1 MRIISC
7 LLLEHNLWFVLLAG
21 VMCVAGSMT
30 STMLF
35 RRSLRIVGISRI
47 HWCLLSA
54 VTAGS
59 MIWATHFIA
68 MLGYQPDAPVDLDGA
83 LTVVSALIAVFGIG
97 IGLLLATIR
106 KPRYLATFG
115 GATIGLAISAMHYVG
130 MFAYRVDGIVKW
142 DWRYVMASVL
152 VAIFGSILV
161 IHMLRGA
168 RTSKRIWQAGGV
180 LTLAILF
187 LHFAGMAGF
196 SVTAMAG
203 YSQGADSEA
212 FAALAAAIGM
222 VALLIIATGISTFL
236 FERRVSSDRERRI
249 AHIALHDSLTSLANR
264 HQFTEALQRETK
276 QLASARRPFT
286 LLMIDLDRFKP
297 INDTLG
303 HPVGDQVLQRASLR
317 LRHAARE
324 GDLVARIGGDEF
336 AILAYGVG
344 DKREAAR
351 VADRAVEILSR
362 PMIVDGNVIELSCSI
377 GLAMAP
383 EQGSRPEIL
392 IQHADVALYAAK
404 HSGKNTH
411 RSFEP
416 KLMDIIRR
424 RRSLEAAL
432 RRACLR
438 NEFNLVYQ
446 PVYSSVDGKITAA
459 EALLRWTCEDH
470 GEVSPNEFIPIAEE
484 LGLVSRIG
492 GDTLRQACLDAAKW
506 PSHIDLA
513 VNISPVQLLDPRLPQ
528 LVIQALSQSGLAAGR
543 LQLEI
548 TEAALLNNDEMALR
562 TLNKIRDLGVS
573 IVLDDFGTGYS
584 SLTYLHRFPISRIKI
599 DQSFVQKLP
608 EDGGSASIIRAITQ
622 LGSSLGMKI
631 TAEGIETDAQ
641 LAFIREEG
649 CDDLQGYLTGRP
661 VDLAGF
667 LALTDVG
674 KPPAF
679 LRA

>member
-7 LLLEHNLWFVLLAG
+7 LLEEHNLWFVLMAA
-21 VMCVAGSMT
+21 VMCVVGSMT
-30 STMLF
+30 SAMLF
-35 RRSLRIVGISRI
+35 RRSLRIVGSARL

-68 MLGYQPDAPVDLDGA
+68 MLGYQPKAPIDFDGA

-97 IGLLLATIR
+97 FGLLLATVR
-106 KPRYLATFG
+106 KPRFAATIG
-115 GATIGLAISAMHYVG
+115 GATIGLAIAAMHYVG
-130 MFAYRVDGIVKW
+130 MFAYRVDGLVQW
-142 DWRYVMASVL
+142 DWRYVM
-152 VAIFGSILV
+152 GSIIFVMAGSIMV
-161 IHMLRGA
+161 IHLLRQA
-168 RTSKRIWQAGGV
+168 RTRREIWQAGGV
-180 LTLAILF
+180 LTASILG

-196 SVTAMAG
+196 SVTAMDG

-212 FAALAAAIGM
+212 FAALAAAISL

-236 FERRVSSDRERRI
+236 FERKVSSERERRI
-249 AHIALHDSLTSLANR
+249 AHIAMHDSLTSLANR
-264 HQFTEALQRETK
+264 HQFTTALQRETK
-276 QLASARRPFT
+276 RLLHVRRPFT

-303 HPVGDQVLQRASLR
+303 HPVGDQVLQRASSR
-317 LRHAARE
+317 LKHAARD

-336 AILAYGVG
+336 AIIAFGVG
-344 DKREAAR
+344 DSRSAEAI
-351 VADRAVEILSR
+351 ADRAVEILSR

-377 GLAMAP
+377 GMAMAP
-383 EQGSRPEIL
+383 EQGTRAEVL

-404 HSGKNTH
+404 HGGKNTY

-416 KLMDIIRR
+416 RLMDIIRR
-424 RRSLEAAL
+424 RRSIEAAL

-438 NEFNLVYQ
+438 NEFSLVYQ
-446 PVYSSVDGKITAA
+446 PVFSSVDGKITAA

-492 GDTLRQACLDAAKW
+492 GDALRQACSDAAQW
-506 PSHIDLA
+506 PDHIDLA
-513 VNISPVQLLDPRLPQ
+513 VNVSPVQLLDPRLPQ
-528 LVIQALSQSGLAAGR
+528 LVVQALSQSGLAPCR
-543 LQLEI
+543 LSLEI
-548 TEAALLNNDEMALR
+548 TEQALLNNDEAALR
-562 TLNKIRDLGVS
+562 TLNRIRELGVQ
-573 IVLDDFGTGYS
+573 ITLDDFGTGYS

-599 DQSFVQKLP
+599 DQSFVHKLS
-608 EDGGSASIIRAITQ
+608 EDGTSASMIRAITQ
-622 LGSSLGMKI
+622 LGSSMSMKI
-631 TAEGIETDAQ
+631 TAEGIETEEQ

-667 LALTDVG
+667 LALTDSG

-679 LRA
+679 LRV